1 METFYHGTSAN
12 RLKSILE
19 SGLISPKCLR
29 KATLADT
36 CGCGYQ
42 PHEHGNFDY
51 EPRVLKRNFGFIY
64 FTENE
69 TSALG
74 WANHSGG
81 NCDDVVL
88 AVEIPKADVEPDPI
102 VPRAW
107 RTPGPIPPERIRVC
121 SVLSEFIALKIQ
133 A

>member
-1 METFYHGTSAN
+1 MVTFYHGTTAD
-12 RLKSILE
+12 RLESILE
-19 SGLISPKCLR
+19 SGLIPPKCR
-29 KATLADT
+29 ARRDAE
-36 CGCGYQ
+36 CGCGYRED
-42 PHEHGNFDY
+42 EHGNFDY

>member
-1 METFYHGTSAN
+1 MVTLYHGTTAD
-12 RLKSILE
+12 RLESILE
-19 SGLISPKCLR
+19 SGLIPPKCR
-29 KATLADT
+29 ARRDAECD
-36 CGCGYQ
+36 CGYDED
-42 PHEHGNFDY
+42 EHGNFNY
-51 EPRVLKRNFGFIY
+51 ESPILNGNFGFIY